1 MADESKGKPTP
12 TQEENDRAAMG
23 EHVVNKEPDG
33 SGEEPNQPT
42 QHTRQSEANK
52 PGGGDYQTR
61 AGKAAQQPP
70 QRPAPPPPRSE

>member
-42 QHTRQSEANK
+42 QHTRQSEAK
-52 PGGGDYQTR
+52 PSGGDYQTR
-61 AGKAAQQPP
+61 AAKPGQPP
-70 QRPAPPPPRSE
+70 QRPAPPRSE

>member
-1 MADESKGKPTP
+1 
-12 TQEENDRAAMG
+12 MG

-52 PGGGDYQTR
+52 PG
-61 AGKAAQQPP
+61 AAAIIKPALGRRRSNLRSD
-70 QRPAPPPPRSE
+70 RPRRVANDRE